1 MVEEL
6 TVRTDDRLLLECHGL
21 FLFPA
26 FIRTKTQKLDIPRQR
41 HYDQLRNGRP
51 SRLDALLRASS
62 LLLLLP
68 LTLRLFARPLLCA
81 FLLCGDTWYDIW
93 EWVVD
98 DANGLD
104 LWRAVVMVNTRKRE

>member
-21 FLFPA
+21 FFFPA
-26 FIRTKTQKLDIPRQR
+26 FVRTKTQKLDIPRQR
-41 HYDQLRNGRP
+41 HYDQLRNRRV
-51 SRLDALLRASS
+51 SRLDALLRTPP
-62 LLLLLP
+62 LLLILP

-81 FLLCGDTWYDIW
+81 FLLCGDTRDDIR
-93 EWVVD
+93 ERVVD
-98 DANGLD
+98 DANDLD